1 MIIELLSRRA
11 EMSESEHEEA
21 PLAKKHNRPASEPLF
36 QLPPTYNTRS
46 ATRRQSLLRLNYTL
60 QNAGGCDPRTPG
72 GDCEATP
79 RTGDARKRPSPN
91 TTKRRSQRSTTDQQ
105 ANRCSSNHQHT
116 TRANQTRN
124 KRSPGRRLFPSHQTF
139 SESVNHCR

>member
-11 EMSESEHEEA
+11 EMFEFEFDEVLFA
-21 PLAKKHNRPASEPLF
+21 LKYKRPAFVPLF

-60 QNAGGCDPRTPG
+60 QNAGGCDPRAPG

-79 RTGDARKRPSPN
+79 RTGDARKCPSTN
-91 TTKRRSQRSTTDQQ
+91 TMK
-105 ANRCSSNHQHT
+105 
-116 TRANQTRN
+116 
-124 KRSPGRRLFPSHQTF
+124 
-139 SESVNHCR
+139 